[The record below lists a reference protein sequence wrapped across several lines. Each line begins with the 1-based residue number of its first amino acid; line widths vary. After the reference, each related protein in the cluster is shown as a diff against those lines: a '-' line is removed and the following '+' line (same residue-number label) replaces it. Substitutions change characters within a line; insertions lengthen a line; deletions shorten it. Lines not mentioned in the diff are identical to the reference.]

1 MKRPGETPAVS
12 RNVIKETSS
21 VADIEKPVEIPGES
35 TDITKETTEPMNDTS
50 DQTQDCKCEQC
61 DYINETEKGLRQH
74 IARKHKNKDVKK
86 CSFNSTLQA
95 PAFLQ

>member
-35 TDITKETTEPMNDTS
+35 TDINIETTEHMNDTS
-50 DQTQDCKCEQC
+50 DQTRYCKCDQC
-61 DYINETEKGLRQH
+61 DYLNE
-74 IARKHKNKDVKK
+74 KK
-86 CSFNSTLQA
+86 
-95 PAFLQ
+95 